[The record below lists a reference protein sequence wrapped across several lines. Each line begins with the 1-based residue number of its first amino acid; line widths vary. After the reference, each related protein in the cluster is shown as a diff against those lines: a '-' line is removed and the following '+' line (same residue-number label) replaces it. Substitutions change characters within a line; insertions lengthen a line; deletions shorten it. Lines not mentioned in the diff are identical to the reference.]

1 MVRCVPTRRGVFLQ
15 SSDRLTGLPTELIN
29 NILTL
34 VPIRDVVRT
43 SALSRNWRYK
53 WMYIPEIV
61 FDSRSIPLFPPSA
74 SLQGQRNLVDFVT
87 HVLSFHSGTLQKFGM
102 SGYLE
107 SSCNDV
113 DRWILLLSRKSVK
126 MITLEFP
133 QGNQYKVPSAL
144 FSIQTLEE
152 LKLKRSILKLPSHT
166 IGFKNLV
173 DLDLWKVTLTNETIA
188 SIIVDC
194 PLEKL
199 TLIYCDGFSC
209 LNVCAP
215 KLIMFFLYSPCGSIY
230 FDNTPQLRIASIE
243 MLPMMVGG
251 IPLPRHL
258 VTSRLDARLTGL
270 VNVQELCIFKNF
282 MKILAAHIIPE
293 RLCFTYH
300 ILTTM
305 LLEMNFESLVE
316 NSTALC
322 LFRSSPC
329 LLTLHVTVSTSSV
342 DDGSCDREFTGI
354 CVKLMSNFFHY
365 LVFCRVIFL
374 DSIPFLGNG
383 RFWESIPHEE
393 IIFARLNNL
402 VLSGFMGMKNEVS
415 FVQFVL
421 RCAVMLHTIR
431 ITWDATV
438 EKGTKRTGTLENM
451 MQFRRA
457 SPRARVIFSG

>member
-188 SIIVDC
+188 
-194 PLEKL
+194 
-199 TLIYCDGFSC
+199 TY
-209 LNVCAP
+209 NV
-215 KLIMFFLYSPCGSIY
+215 FLYSPCGSIY

-329 LLTLHVTVSTSSV
+329 LLTLHVTSDFSGQHT
-342 DDGSCDREFTGI
+342 
-354 CVKLMSNFFHY
+354 L
-365 LVFCRVIFL
+365 
-374 DSIPFLGNG
+374 LGNG